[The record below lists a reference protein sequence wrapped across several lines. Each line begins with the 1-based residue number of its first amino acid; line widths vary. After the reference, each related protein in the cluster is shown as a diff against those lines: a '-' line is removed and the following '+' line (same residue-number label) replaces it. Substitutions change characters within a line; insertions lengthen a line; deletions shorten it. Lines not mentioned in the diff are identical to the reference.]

1 MNRMVKFQR
10 CFSLLVAF
18 LLGSVAP
25 LYGNV
30 LNFLLLAFM
39 LVLFGVNRKNVM
51 RNVRWERGYIGVN
64 VAFLIYFSLHTLIV
78 LLKGNFIAAPSYGTF
93 EVLILNFILVPVY
106 VSTFRSWLTP
116 ELLKQFLFNFCLG
129 CLLLNVYI
137 FFSLTGTNLF
147 SAPVETLNWIYNVRF
162 GENRMVL
169 GSKYWLEVQAM
180 IIAVASLASYLLA
193 VKEGRPVIKTVC
205 FVMFFLLLIF
215 LSFTVTK
222 SSILGFLLGFLILN
236 VYLFRRFTL
245 RMRLG
250 LIAMVLVS
258 VCAFTLLTDI
268 AMYEKRIQEI
278 EEEIQSVRS
287 GEYKGATIVPRVA
300 FIRETFRHVDE
311 FSLWGLGVCTKHRIK
326 TWYECS
332 DMNIANYNNV
342 NNAFLQYWITG
353 GVFGVGLVLFLFVA
367 PVYRMIRKRNFSGL
381 IFVLLIVF
389 FVVSNTC
396 VTLSWANSRLFML
409 LFLSMF
415 CFYGDMFAKLESFP
429 NKSVTL

>member
-1 MNRMVKFQR
+1 MVKFQR
-10 CFSLLVAF
+10 NFFLLVAF

-39 LVLFGVNRKNVM
+39 LVLFGVNGKDVLRD
-51 RNVRWERGYIGVN
+51 VRRERGYILVN

-78 LLKGNFIAAPSYGTF
+78 LLKGNPIAAPGYGTF

-116 ELLKQFLFNFCLG
+116 ELLRQFLFNFCLG

-137 FFSLTGTNLF
+137 FFSLTGTKLF
-147 SAPVETLNWIYNVRF
+147 SAPVETLNGVYNMRF

-169 GSKYWLEVQAM
+169 GGKYWLEVRAM

-193 VKEGRPVIKTVC
+193 VKERRPVMKTVC
-205 FVMFFLLLIF
+205 FGMFFLLLIF

-250 LIAMVLVS
+250 FVAVV
-258 VCAFTLLTDI
+258 VVCACAFTLLTDI

-278 EEEIQSVRS
+278 EEEIHNVRN

-300 FIRETFRHVDE
+300 FIRESFRHADE
-311 FSLWGLGVCTKHRIK
+311 FALWGLGVCTKHRIK
-326 TWYECS
+326 AWYECS

-342 NNAFLQYWITG
+342 NNTFLQYWIIG
-353 GVFGVGLVLFLFVA
+353 GVFGIGWILFWFVA

-381 IFVLLIVF
+381 ILVVLIVF

-415 CFYGDMFAKLESFP
+415 CFYGDRFARLENFP
-429 NKSVTL
+429 EQSVTL